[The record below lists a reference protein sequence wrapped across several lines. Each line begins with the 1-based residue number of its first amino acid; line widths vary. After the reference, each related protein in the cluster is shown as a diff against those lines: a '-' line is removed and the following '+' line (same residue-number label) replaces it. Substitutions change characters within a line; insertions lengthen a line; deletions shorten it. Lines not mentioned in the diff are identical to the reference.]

1 MATIPSIRNSM
12 PTLADHMQIACGG
25 GGAAGSFPPDIGPEA
40 RDGQFT
46 LTTNGRKV
54 LVYGPAY
61 WLKDGTPVNRLQHMS
76 NEEQNIGEA
85 QWRRFEDAR
94 GYRLFDESLKLGA
107 SIAAKT
113 PGAALALGAYDAIYV
128 VKLINEGKEQKFQ
141 VLGQVKYEKDY
152 RGELLPAP
160 QFVTPSEPGYEHP
173 SHGLRGG
180 CGGGLDAV

>member
-1 MATIPSIRNSM
+1 
-12 PTLADHMQIACGG
+12 
-25 GGAAGSFPPDIGPEA
+25 
-40 RDGQFT
+40 
-46 LTTNGRKV
+46 
-54 LVYGPAY
+54 
-61 WLKDGTPVNRLQHMS
+61 MS
-76 NEEQNIGEA
+76 NEEQNPPQNKDEA
-85 QWRRFEDAR
+85 RRRRFEDAR

-128 VKLINEGKEQKFQ
+128 VKLIKEGKEQKFQ
-141 VLGQVKYEKDY
+141 VLGQVKYEKNY

-160 QFVTPSEPGYEHP
+160 QFLKPNESGYERP